1 MKFNFGEAGNI
12 NLMQLHTFK
21 VWWLNVTPLIHSKET
36 TVCARKP
43 LFVHI
48 PYVHNLDATIHK
60 EFEHRMAG
68 NRAHSSCHY
77 TKFFCISQTPSC
89 VWISSCEH
97 THHFRN
103 FLLKYYGRV
112 LICATNSTVQTLR
125 AGSLFS
131 TSGVLFTSSEG
142 ATLQFRCSHSRLH
155 CSCARHQN

>member
-1 MKFNFGEAGNI
+1 MYIMKFNFGEAGNI

-36 TVCARKP
+36 T
-43 LFVHI
+43 
-48 PYVHNLDATIHK
+48 
-60 EFEHRMAG
+60 
-68 NRAHSSCHY
+68 
-77 TKFFCISQTPSC
+77 
-89 VWISSCEH
+89 EH

-142 ATLQFRCSHSRLH
+142 ATLQFAAHIHGSTARARDTKTERVCSQATACIPCEYNRLQAIP
-155 CSCARHQN
+155 SV

>member
-1 MKFNFGEAGNI
+1 M
-12 NLMQLHTFK
+12 
-21 VWWLNVTPLIHSKET
+21 
-36 TVCARKP
+36 
-43 LFVHI
+43 HI

-112 LICATNSTVQTLR
+112 LICATNSTVQTPR

-155 CSCARHQN
+155 CSCAQHQNWESLLAGYCMHTLWVQQATSHSLCLTSADSFWQMSAKVIRQS